1 VLANILARPLALM
14 ARDLRR
20 ALAPGGVVVLA
31 GLIDWQEPFVLAA
44 HRMQRLCL
52 ARRIAVDGWRTLIL
66 RRIELFEP
74 QEEGDQTA

>member
-1 VLANILARPLALM
+1 
-14 ARDLRR
+14 
-20 ALAPGGVVVLA
+20 
-31 GLIDWQEPFVLAA
+31 
-44 HRMQRLCL
+44 MQRLCL